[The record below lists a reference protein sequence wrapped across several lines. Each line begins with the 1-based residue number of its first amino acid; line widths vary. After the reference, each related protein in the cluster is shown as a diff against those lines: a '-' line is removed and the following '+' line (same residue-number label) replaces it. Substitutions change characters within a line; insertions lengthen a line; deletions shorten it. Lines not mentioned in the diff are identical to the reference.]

1 MSLVLTFIFATN
13 HANNLTI
20 SKALN
25 FQMKLAKGNN
35 LECIE
40 IENTLKNELSKNRP
54 KSVKDQ
60 TLISKKVGD
69 KYTRA
74 QVDIRRIS
82 S

>member
-1 MSLVLTFIFATN
+1 
-13 HANNLTI
+13 
-20 SKALN
+20 
-25 FQMKLAKGNN
+25 MKLAKGNN